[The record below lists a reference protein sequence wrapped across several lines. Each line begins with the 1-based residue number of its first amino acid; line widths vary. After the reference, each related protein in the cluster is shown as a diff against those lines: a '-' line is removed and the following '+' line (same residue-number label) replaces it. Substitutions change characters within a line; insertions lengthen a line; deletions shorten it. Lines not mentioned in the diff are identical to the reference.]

1 MKDELKDAKEQ
12 VRNAA
17 RAGLLVMRSKVDA
30 RIRRIEQK
38 QARARA
44 GGAAS
49 AGEDADERPHE
60 IV

>member
-38 QARARA
+38 QARARGDA
-44 GGAAS
+44 VRDGG
-49 AGEDADERPHE
+49 GDEMPPHE
-60 IV
+60 TV